1 MTREQLAM
9 LKEIM
14 ALEFTVLELSLF
26 LNTHPLDREA
36 LEDHNRFARKLR
48 DLKMEYQRMYGP
60 LRSKCV
66 SRYPWQYISTPW
78 PWQIEY

>member
-14 ALEFTVLELSLF
+14 ALEFTVLELNLF
-26 LNTHPLDREA
+26 LNTHPRNREA
-36 LEDHNRFARKLR
+36 LEDHNRFARDLR
-48 DLKMEYQRMYGP
+48 NLKMEYQKMYGP
-60 LRSKCV
+60 FQSTCP
-66 SRYPWQYISTPW
+66 SQYPWQYISMPW